1 MHLEGGRGAKKLGIL
16 KREVRGLKF
25 VLLLLA
31 RIVGFSFLVDP
42 KAITSVL
49 DWQRTGLSLKLISSL
64 KRDWTFDHLPHGAK
78 CFG

>member
-49 DWQRTGLSLKLISSL
+49 DWQRTGLSLKLRSSL
-64 KRDWTFDHLPHGAK
+64 QKD
-78 CFG
+78 